1 MANTYGDALFEL
13 ACQENTID
21 SLYEEAQAVIE
32 AFHKNEELGKLLN
45 HPKIDNEE
53 KQKVVKSCFDAFVS
67 KNMTGLLV
75 LMVSKS
81 RYNEI
86 IVTLQYFCDRVKAHK
101 GIGMAYVTTAAPLSE
116 PQKANLVKRLLE
128 TTDYR
133 GFEMSYKVDKAIL
146 GGMIIRIGDRVVD
159 SSIQTKLE
167 ELTRD
172 LRKIQMG

>member
-21 SLYEEAQAVIE
+21 SLYEEAQAVME
-32 AFHKNEELGKLLN
+32 AFQENEELGKLLN

-53 KQKVVKSCFDAFVS
+53 KQKVVKGCFDAFVS

-86 IVTLQYFCDRVKAHK
+86 TDALEYFCRRVKAHK
-101 GIGMAYVTTAAPLSE
+101 GIGTAYVTTAAPLSE
-116 PQKANLVKRLLE
+116 AQKGKLVRKLLE

-133 GFEMSYKVDKAIL
+133 EFEMVYKVDKALL